1 MVQNFLV
8 NWIFKIK
15 TLKFIKTYFIH
26 NNLKLNFLYQV
37 TRVFDWDASIGY
49 LVFLTLHFQWKWLL
63 KQISKVH
70 LYFA

>member
-26 NNLKLNFLYQV
+26 N
-37 TRVFDWDASIGY
+37 SIGY